1 MGQAIEREQS
11 ATELRQR
18 AARYRR
24 LASLYGQD
32 VAAVMIDVAD
42 EVALRA
48 DALEDGD
55 TVPNRLLP
63 PAAQHAVV
71 G

>member
-1 MGQAIEREQS
+1 MGQGIERDQS
-11 ATELRQR
+11 AAELRQR

-24 LASLYGQD
+24 LASLYGPD
-32 VAAVMIDVAD
+32 VATVMIGVAD

-55 TVPNRLLP
+55 ILPNRLLP
-63 PAAQHAVV
+63 PAAQHAVA